1 MPVQSDDELAK
12 KIIETQKKQELEARA
27 REIKAEQGERLEEA
41 KQRIRERR
49 EAARAERVEAKA
61 EAKTY
66 TVQAGD
72 TLGKIAQKVYGD
84 GSRWKEIFEANK
96 ETIKNPDLIQVG
108 QELKI
113 P

>member
-1 MPVQSDDELAK
+1 MPVQSDDELTK
-12 KIIETQKKQELEARA
+12 KIIETQKQQELEARA
-27 REIKAEQGERLEEA
+27 REIKAEQDERLEEA

-49 EAARAERVEAKA
+49 EAARA

-84 GSRWKEIFEANK
+84 AGRWKEIFEANK
-96 ETIKNPDLIQVG
+96 DTIKNPDLIQVG

>member
-12 KIIETQKKQELEARA
+12 KVTEAQKQQELAARA
-27 REIKAEQGERLEEA
+27 REIKAEQDERLEEA
-41 KQRIRERR
+41 KQKIRERR
-49 EAARAERVEAKA
+49 EAGKA

-72 TLGKIAQKVYGD
+72 TLGKIAQKVYNDAG
-84 GSRWKEIFEANK
+84 RWKEIFEANK
-96 ETIKNPDLIQVG
+96 ETNKNPDLIQVG
-108 QELKI
+108 QQLKI

>member
-12 KIIETQKKQELEARA
+12 KIVETQKQQELEARA
-27 REIKAEQGERLEEA
+27 REIKAEQDERLEAA
-41 KQRIRERR
+41 KQKIRERR
-49 EAARAERVEAKA
+49 EAAKAEAKA
-61 EAKTY
+61 EAETY

-72 TLGKIAQKVYGD
+72 TLGKIAQKVYNDAG
-84 GSRWKEIFEANK
+84 RWKEIFEANK

-108 QELKI
+108 QQLKI

>member
-1 MPVQSDDELAK
+1 MPVQSDDEMAK
-12 KIIETQKKQELEARA
+12 KIIEAQKQQELEARA
-27 REIKAEQGERLEEA
+27 REIKAAQDERLEEA
-41 KQRIRERR
+41 KQKIRERG
-49 EAARAERVEAKA
+49 AATKA

-72 TLGKIAQKVYGD
+72 TLGKIAQKVYND
-84 GSRWKEIFEANK
+84 ASRWKEIFEANK
-96 ETIKNPDLIQVG
+96 GTIQNPDLIQVG

>member
-12 KIIETQKKQELEARA
+12 QIIEAQKQQELEARA
-27 REIKAEQGERLEEA
+27 RELKEAQDKRLEEA
-41 KQRIRERR
+41 KQKIRERR
-49 EAARAERVEAKA
+49 AAAK
-61 EAKTY
+61 AKTY

-72 TLGKIAQKVYGD
+72 TLGKIAQKVYND
-84 GSRWKEIFEANK
+84 ASRWREIFEANK
-96 ETIKNPDLIQVG
+96 ETIQNPDLIQVG

>member
-1 MPVQSDDELAK
+1 MPVKPDDELAK
-12 KIIETQKKQELEARA
+12 KITEAQKQRELEARA
-27 REIKAEQGERLEEA
+27 REMKEAQDERLEEA

-49 EAARAERVEAKA
+49 EAAKT

-72 TLGKIAQKVYGD
+72 TLGKIAQKVYND
-84 GSRWKEIFEANK
+84 ASRWREIFEANK
-96 ETIKNPDLIQVG
+96 ETIQNPDLIQVG

>member
-1 MPVQSDDELAK
+1 MPTQSDDELTK
-12 KIIETQKKQELEARA
+12 KILESKKQQEREARA
-27 REIKAEQGERLEEA
+27 RELMEAQEQRLAEAQQ
-41 KQRIRERR
+41 KIRERG
-49 EAARAERVEAKA
+49 EAAKVKT
-61 EAKTY
+61 KTY

-96 ETIKNPDLIQVG
+96 ETIKNPDLIEVG
-108 QELKI
+108 QEIKI

>member
-1 MPVQSDDELAK
+1 MPVRSDDELAK
-12 KIIETQKKQELEARA
+12 KIIETQKQQGLEARA
-27 REIKAEQGERLEEA
+27 REMKEAQEERLEEA
-41 KQRIRERR
+41 KQKIRERR
-49 EAARAERVEAKA
+49 EAARAERA

-72 TLGKIAQKVYGD
+72 TLGKIAQAVYGD

-96 ETIKNPDLIQVG
+96 STIKDPDLIQVG

>member
-12 KIIETQKKQELEARA
+12 KIIEAQKQQELEARA
-27 REIKAEQGERLEEA
+27 REMKEARDERLEEA
-41 KQRIRERR
+41 KRRIRERR
-49 EAARAERVEAKA
+49 EAARAEAKA

-72 TLGKIAQKVYGD
+72 TLGKIAQKVYND
-84 GSRWKEIFEANK
+84 ASRWKEIFEANK